1 MKQQKFQPTVSHHQ
15 QVAPQ
20 QQRVYLPTPVPQ
32 SFPYVIPSQ
41 RSEPLHQGKDKKN
54 VEEFSQTL
62 KCEKSRNFG
71 FWKNDPRAITPKCI

>member
-41 RSEPLHQGKDKKN
+41 RSEPLHQGKNKKKCGRVFTN
-54 VEEFSQTL
+54 PKMRKISEFRIL
-62 KCEKSRNFG
+62 EK
-71 FWKNDPRAITPKCI
+71 